1 MRFAVCDDEKGIRD
15 GISDKIKLF
24 SPGSLITEFSSGKEL
39 LESKDIFDIIF
50 LDIAMDEIDGMQ
62 TAKELRARGCSSVIV
77 FVTAYDDRVFEAFDV
92 GAFHF
97 LVKPVSAVKFIEVL
111 KKAIES
117 CTEPPE
123 AVVNDRYITVKSGG
137 VSTRLALSEIIY
149 AEISDR
155 TMMLHTVSGNFKY
168 RGKISEFEN
177 NTGDGFFRTHRSYII
192 NLRYLES
199 YTSSY
204 VSMEN
209 GDRVV
214 LAKHRYADLVKAYM
228 RFIKSEDINALS

>member
-24 SPGSLITEFSSGKEL
+24 SSGSLIAEFSSGKEL
-39 LESKDIFDIIF
+39 LESKETFDIIF

-62 TAKELRARGCSSVIV
+62 TAKELRKRGCSSVIV

-97 LVKPVSAVKFIEVL
+97 LVKPVSTGKFLEVL
-111 KKAIES
+111 KKAIDS
-117 CTEPPE
+117 CSEPPS
-123 AVVNDRYITVKSGG
+123 AAVNDRYITVKSGG
-137 VSTRLALSEIIY
+137 VSTRVALSEIIY
-149 AEISDR
+149 GEISDR
-155 TMMLHTVSGNFKY
+155 TMMLHTVSGKFKY
-168 RGKISEFEN
+168 RGKISEFEKS
-177 NTGDGFFRTHRSYII
+177 TGQGFFRTHRSYMI

-228 RFIKSEDINALS
+228 RFIRSEDSNALS